1 MSKSKSTLAGSADPA
16 INAVAITALAK
27 SSSST
32 KHRDLLMPG
41 SHNVNLAI
49 VGTVDDQRWNGRI
62 DGELVIGED
71 TPPEPAGSTPWQD
84 LLHAA
89 LCLVTAPERQSFLAT
104 VSRGDIPEPACG
116 QKKLLDVMAELKP
129 AAVAYRAAHK
139 APKRGEVSFVARKAA
154 E

>member
-1 MSKSKSTLAGSADPA
+1 MAKTKSTLAGNPDPA
-16 INAVAITALAK
+16 VNAVAVTALAK

-32 KHRDLLMPG
+32 KHRDLLTPG
-41 SHNVNLAI
+41 THNVKLAI
-49 VGTVDDQRWNGRI
+49 VGTVNGKNWNGKI

-89 LCLVTAPERQSFLAT
+89 LCLVTAPERQTFLAS

-129 AAVAYRAAHK
+129 AAVSYRANHK
-139 APKRGEVSFVARKAA
+139 APKRGEISFVPRKPA
-154 E
+154 